1 MKDMTSLLLKL
12 YKDKQISRE
21 ELLTGLEFV
30 KNSLSVKSR
39 EKIAVVG
46 LSCRMPQANDA
57 NTFWENL
64 ITGVDSVRKF
74 PQERR
79 KDIDKLLPR
88 VIDRIKSEQ
97 DPYWIGGFLDSVD
110 EFDNKFF
117 EILPADAKLMDPQ
130 QRIFLELAHEAL
142 VDAGYTREMLNGL
155 NAGVFVGD
163 VINEYRDLVT
173 TVTPSAVVGNIS
185 PFIASRVSY
194 FYNLKGPAIN
204 VSTACS
210 TSLVTVHM
218 ALQSLA
224 LGECDIA
231 ITGAINL
238 RLFPFD
244 YIDDPVDALGI
255 TTSRGACRPFDDS
268 ADGVVRG
275 EGGAVIIFK
284 RYQQALRDGDN
295 IRAVVLASGINND
308 GKSSSVGAPNP
319 SQQAELLKKTW
330 KEAGIPPENI
340 SYIEAHGTGTHIG
353 DPIEVQGITSAME
366 EFTNKK
372 NFCGLGSVKSNIGHL
387 TGGAS
392 GIAGLIKLILSLQN
406 KKLPPSLHFEI
417 PNSLIDFKKSP
428 IYVVDSPLDWSPIG
442 STRIG
447 GVSAFGFSGT
457 NCHILVEEAPS
468 FSHHVFD
475 LNKNLPFLIS
485 APSRNSLEKY
495 TLFIQDFIK
504 KSLINEKGLLDLSF
518 TLLHRKNFYGFSLLI
533 FAKSIDELLFRLE
546 KADIDK
552 ESQKE
557 IDLQKIKKEFPLSFF
572 SEQGA
577 KTLSLPS
584 VPYEKKRFW
593 IEEISPIFGKR
604 SYQSLQQVN
613 ASHKNQSEGTLIGIV
628 QRITGHNSVSL
639 EDNFFDLGGDSLIGV
654 ELLSDIHKEMGVKLG
669 FDILFAN
676 PRLSDLY
683 AIIASSK
690 QSEFKPI
697 PKIEKQSIYNA
708 SWGQRRIFVLDQMQK
723 KGSAYTIYDVLDIE
737 GTIDEEKFRCALL
750 EIIERHET
758 LRTAYSFSQDNVFQK
773 IREPNIDF
781 RIVKIEPKK
790 GYVARIEKFLE
801 KEMTTGFDLL
811 AGPVVRVVLYKL
823 SESNYILLFMLHH
836 IAADGYS
843 INLIIKELFE
853 TYYAKTLG
861 KMATLPNIP
870 STYIDY
876 TYWQESLFKS
886 KKFAKQ
892 KQYWI
897 DRCTDLPL
905 TYIRGDL
912 PRPDVFS
919 FNGARLSFQISAKTQ
934 KILSKLGANHDATL
948 FMVLVSA
955 VNILIHQYTS
965 ERDLVIGMPVSGR
978 SHKDLSSIVGFF
990 VNTLLLRT
998 SINPNMTISGL
1009 LKETKEV
1016 VSAALD
1022 NQDYPFDLLVE
1033 DVGANRDT
1041 SRSPLFNINIAY
1053 HNFEGEKTNQE
1064 QGSFISMKRRP
1075 APHKTCKWDLEF
1087 EFTQEKDGSISCF
1100 LEYYKG
1106 AYTENFACLLKDSLL
1121 KIISEISK
1129 ENALVSQLSLA
1140 SQSVAEGKKFTSSIG
1155 KKSVVFNFERMAK
1168 KDPNAPAIIHDNI
1181 TQSYCEINKQANRLA
1196 RLLQKIGSGEKGK
1209 RIGILM
1215 ESTPESVVALLAVHK
1230 AGSSFVPIGYNIPEE
1245 RVKYIVESSS
1255 IETLISISSK
1265 LKMIESLIWG
1275 NNNLKQAI
1283 FLDIDHIQSLAT
1295 IGHSGLMNAEM
1306 WDSFAKIEDDKTMQ
1320 SGWVSSYTGQPFSK
1334 TEMKEYSENVLK
1346 KLKPHLNDH
1355 STVLEI
1361 GCGSGL
1367 TSFKLSPYVNKY
1379 IATDL
1384 SPIIIE
1390 KNKEYAAHNDY
1401 KNMEFFPGNAIEV
1414 VDHLEEHFDVIILN
1428 SVVHCF
1434 PSLTYLEL
1442 LLTKLVAHLKPDGVI
1457 FLGDLMDSERK
1468 RDLVDSLQE
1477 YKNTV
1482 SNKGDR
1488 TKLIWDNE
1496 LFVPKAFLF
1505 ELNKRFSDECYL
1517 SITGKI
1523 GKKENEL
1530 TRFRYDGIFK
1540 LGKRNQDL
1548 ETRKRKNKTKA
1559 KLYTLEEIN
1568 VCKDHNLP
1576 HSTSLEDEA
1585 YLLYTSGTTGTPK
1598 GVVISHRAFS
1608 NYVSHGVDC
1617 YTKNTRDF
1625 VYFTSLGYDL
1635 TLTSVFV
1642 PIASGGMI
1650 LCVDKDFL
1658 ELLEQVEKHDKSLT
1672 IKLTPSHL
1680 TVLLR
1685 HSKPIKSFVQFIL
1698 GGENFKTDL
1707 LRDLLHQY
1715 PNAAIHNEYGP
1726 TEATV
1731 GCILYSPKNHPI
1743 SSIVPIGCPIDNT
1756 GAAILGL
1763 DQQVLP
1769 IGATGEIA
1777 LFGESLSDGYIGN
1790 SSNSDR
1796 FFFQDQI
1803 KKRIYLTGDFGRL
1816 RIDGNFECFGRRDRQ
1831 VKIRGTRIELEE
1843 IEAALQSCK
1852 GVDHA
1857 AVVVIKKGNDQG
1869 EIVAFFS
1876 GVEKLDGEELKQNLS
1891 TVVSRSMLPSK
1902 IIKLPRIPKSKSG
1915 KIDYKLLENH
1925 QIEKKEEWVPA
1936 TSKKELML
1944 EQIWAECLGKRES
1957 KISVH
1962 SDFFDLGGDSIIAM
1976 QLVQRL
1982 KEKGF
1987 YMSVTDV
1994 FKSRTIHGMAAN
2006 LRQKKA
2012 PSISKRTL
2020 QNTLPKKP
2028 FCLSPIQNWFLE
2040 QNFTFPEYFNMAF
2053 MFHLPASITTNEL
2066 KKAFSTIIKSNPIFK
2081 LKFQLNADKS
2091 TQMYANLDELNFNL
2105 KSFDVSSLS
2114 KSHQDKKIMEISA
2127 QFQSSFNLEEP
2138 PLLRVARIK
2147 LASSSYTLLVVMHH
2161 LIIDGVSWRFLA
2173 NDLSNCINKQ
2183 EVQIEPKANYHEWI
2197 QYLRSLEYP
2206 PSCLNYWKSI
2216 DINNFHK
2223 LSNSPKKEWKSKDY
2237 KEFRVT
2243 LNCNQTIALE
2253 ELATAYEVN
2262 LNILLLTAVMSSM
2275 HKTFGIK
2282 QILVNHEGHGR
2293 KVSDSIDINRTYGWF
2308 TTIYPIALAYDKD
2321 FEKMIREIDCSTS
2334 KAAEN
2339 DIYFSIERYLKK
2351 RPYLSSFQPQVL
2363 FNYFG
2368 KISGEMVG
2376 SKNLSDAGGELGATT
2391 HSENI
2396 IPHLIEFNAIIIEET
2411 LRVSI
2416 LINAKQLTKSQI
2428 VSVKNEFLTGL
2439 ETATTEICVN

>member
-1 MKDMTSLLLKL
+1 MTPLLLKL

-30 KNSLSVKSR
+30 KSAFSVKSR
-39 EKIAVVG
+39 EKIAVIG

-57 NTFWENL
+57 NAFWENL
-64 ITGVDSVRKF
+64 IRGVDSVRPF
-74 PQERR
+74 PQKRR
-79 KDIDKLLPR
+79 RDIDKFLPK
-88 VIDRIKSEQ
+88 VIDRIKSEKE
-97 DPYWIGGFLDSVD
+97 PYWIGGFLDSID
-110 EFDNKFF
+110 EFDNQFF
-117 EILPADAKLMDPQ
+117 EILPADATLMDPQ

-142 VDAGYTREMLNGL
+142 VDAGYTKDMLNGL

-163 VINEYRDLVT
+163 VVNEYRDLVT

-210 TSLVTVHM
+210 TSLVTIHT

-238 RLFPFD
+238 RVFPFD
-244 YIDDPVDALGI
+244 YINDPVDALGI

-284 RYQQALRDGDN
+284 RYEAALRDGDH
-295 IRAVVLASGINND
+295 IRAVVLASGVNND

-330 KEAGIPPENI
+330 KAAGISPENI

-353 DPIEVQGITSAME
+353 DPIEVQGITSAMA

-392 GIAGLIKLILSLQN
+392 GIAGLMKLILSLQN

-442 STRIG
+442 SARIG

-468 FSHHVFD
+468 FSHDIID
-475 LNKNLPFLIS
+475 LHQNLPFMIS

-495 TLFIQDFIK
+495 TALIQELIA

-518 TLLHRKNFYGFSLLI
+518 TLLHRRDFYRFSLL
-533 FAKSIDELLFRLE
+533 FFTKSVEELLSRLE
-546 KADIDK
+546 RADLDK

-557 IDLQKIKKEFPLSFF
+557 IDLQKIKREFPVSFF
-572 SEQGA
+572 SKQGA
-577 KTLSLPS
+577 RAISLPA

-593 IEEISPIFGKR
+593 IEEISPRFKER
-604 SYQSLQQVN
+604 FDQSSRRMN
-613 ASHKNQSEGTLIGIV
+613 APCKNHSKAALLGIV
-628 QRITGHNSVSL
+628 QRITGYHTVSL
-639 EDNFFDLGGDSLIGV
+639 EDHFFDLGGDSLIGV
-654 ELLSDIHKEMGVKLG
+654 ELLSDIHREMGVKLG
-669 FDILFAN
+669 FDALFAN

-683 AIIASSK
+683 AVIASSQ

-697 PKIEKQSIYNA
+697 PKVEKQSIYSA

-737 GTIDEEKFRCALL
+737 GAIDEEKFLSALL
-750 EIIERHET
+750 EIVKRHEA
-758 LRTAYSFSQDNVFQK
+758 LRTTYSFSQNTVFQK
-773 IREPNIDF
+773 IGEPKIDF
-781 RIVKIEPKK
+781 RIVEIEATK
-790 GYVARIEKFLE
+790 GDVARIEKLLE
-801 KEMTTGFDLL
+801 KEMAKGFDLL
-811 AGPVVRVVLYKL
+811 RGPLLSAVLYKL
-823 SESNYILLFMLHH
+823 SESSSILLFMLHH

-853 TYYAKTLG
+853 IYYAKTLG
-861 KMATLPNIP
+861 KIATLPNIS
-870 STYIDY
+870 STYVDY

-886 KKFAKQ
+886 KKYTEQ

-897 DRCTDLPL
+897 ERCTDLPL

-919 FNGARLSFQISAKTQ
+919 FNGARLSFQISAERQ

-955 VNILIHQYTS
+955 VNILIYQYTS
-965 ERDLVIGMPVSGR
+965 ERDLVIGTPVSGR

-990 VNTLLLRT
+990 VNTLLLKT
-998 SINPNMTISGL
+998 SIRPDMTISKL

-1022 NQDYPFDLLVE
+1022 HQDYPFDLLVE

-1041 SRSPLFNINIAY
+1041 SRSPLFNINVAY
-1053 HNFEGEKTNQE
+1053 HNFEGQKTSQE
-1064 QGSFISMKRRP
+1064 RELSLSMKRRVV
-1075 APHKTCKWDLEF
+1075 PHKTCKWDLEF
-1087 EFTQEKDGSISCF
+1087 EFTQEKDGSLSCF
-1100 LEYYKG
+1100 LEYYKDV
-1106 AYTENFACLLKDSLL
+1106 YTENFACLLRDSLL

-1129 ENALVSQLSLA
+1129 ADALVSQLSLA
-1140 SQSVAEGKKFTSSIG
+1140 SQSVVEGKTGTSSIG
-1155 KKSVVFNFERMAK
+1155 KNSVVLSFEKTAK
-1168 KDPNAPAIIHDNI
+1168 KSPDAPAILHHDI
-1181 TQSYCEINKQANRLA
+1181 TQSYSEINRQANRLA
-1196 RLLQKIGSGEKGK
+1196 RLLQKISGERGK

-1230 AGSSFVPIGYNIPEE
+1230 AGASFVPIGYNVPEE
-1245 RVKYIVESSS
+1245 RVKHIVESSA
-1255 IETLISISSK
+1255 IETLISTASK

-1275 NNNLKQAI
+1275 NNPLKQAI
-1283 FLDIDHIQSLAT
+1283 FLDVDHAFSLAT

-1306 WDSFAKIEDDKTMQ
+1306 WDSFAKIEDDQTMQ

-1334 TEMKEYSENVLK
+1334 SEMKEYSENVLK
-1346 KLKPHLNDH
+1346 KVKPHLSDH

-1367 TSFKLSPYVNKY
+1367 TAFQLSPHVKQY

-1384 SPIIIE
+1384 SLIMTE
-1390 KNKEYAAHNDY
+1390 KNREYAAHNGY
-1401 KNMEFFPGNAIEV
+1401 KNMEFFSGHALEV
-1414 VDHLEEHFDVIILN
+1414 AEHLEGDFDLIVLN

-1434 PSLTYLEL
+1434 PSLTYLEF
-1442 LLTKLVAHLKPDGVI
+1442 LLTKLVEHLKVDGAI

-1468 RDLVDSLQE
+1468 GALIESLQA
-1477 YKNTV
+1477 YKNAA

-1496 LFVPKAFLF
+1496 LFVPKAFLVAF
-1505 ELNKRFSDECYL
+1505 SNRFGDECDL
-1517 SITGKI
+1517 SITEKI
-1523 GKKENEL
+1523 GKQENEL

-1540 LGKRNQDL
+1540 LRKSHRNHVAV
-1548 ETRKRKNKTKA
+1548 KRKP
-1559 KLYTLEEIN
+1559 KLYTLEEVN

-1576 HSTSLEDEA
+1576 HLTSLEDEA
-1585 YLLYTSGTTGTPK
+1585 YLLYTSGTTAAPK
-1598 GVVISHRAFS
+1598 GVVISHRAFA

-1617 YTKNTRDF
+1617 YAENTRDF
-1625 VYFTSLGYDL
+1625 VYFTSLAYDL
-1635 TLTSVFV
+1635 TLTSVFI
-1642 PIASGGMI
+1642 PIVSGGMI

-1658 ELLEQVEKHDKSLT
+1658 EVLEQAQKHDKSLT

-1680 TVLLR
+1680 RVLLKR
-1685 HSKPIKSFVQFIL
+1685 LKPITSFVQFIL
-1698 GGENFKTDL
+1698 GGESFKTDL

-1715 PNAAIHNEYGP
+1715 PDAAIYNEYGP

-1731 GCILYSPKNHPI
+1731 GCILYAPKKHLA
-1743 SSIVPIGCPIDNT
+1743 SSIVPIGHPIDNT
-1756 GAAILGL
+1756 GAAILGV

-1777 LFGESLSDGYIGN
+1777 LFGESLSDGYIGSQR
-1790 SSNSDR
+1790 SSKR
-1796 FFFQDQI
+1796 FCFQDQM
-1803 KKRIYLTGDFGRL
+1803 KKSIYLTGDFGRL
-1816 RIDGNFECFGRRDRQ
+1816 GIDGNFECFGRRDRQ

-1843 IEAALQSCK
+1843 IESALQSCK

-1857 AVVVIKKGNDQG
+1857 AVVVIKKENDQS
-1869 EIVAFFS
+1869 EMIAFFS
-1876 GVEKLDGEELKQNLS
+1876 GVEKLDGEELRQNLS
-1891 TVVSRSMLPSK
+1891 TMVSSSMLPSK
-1902 IIKLPRIPKSKSG
+1902 VIKLSQIPKSKSG
-1915 KIDYKLLENH
+1915 KVDYRLLENH
-1925 QIEKKEEWVPA
+1925 QVKKKETCVIASLE
-1936 TSKKELML
+1936 KELLL
-1944 EQIWAECLGKRES
+1944 EEIWAECLGKGDT
-1957 KISVH
+1957 KISID

-1987 YMSVTDV
+1987 HMNVTDI
-1994 FKSRTIHGMAAN
+1994 FNRRTIRLMAES
-2006 LRQKKA
+2006 LEEKKGSSMSRKKQ
-2012 PSISKRTL
+2012 PN
-2020 QNTLPKKP
+2020 QLPKEP
-2028 FCLSPIQNWFLE
+2028 FGLSPIQNWFLE
-2040 QNFTFPEYFNMAF
+2040 QQFTFPEYFNMVF
-2053 MFHLPASITTNEL
+2053 MFHLPAFMTTNEL
-2066 KKAFSTIIKSNPIFK
+2066 KKAFSTIIQSNSIFR
-2081 LKFQLNADKS
+2081 LKFQLNGDQS
-2091 TQMYANLDELNFNL
+2091 TQIYANLDELNFNL
-2105 KSFDVSSLS
+2105 KEFDLSSLS
-2114 KSHQDKKIMEISA
+2114 KSHQNKKITEIST
-2127 QFQSSFNLEEP
+2127 QFQSSFHLEKP
-2138 PLLRVARIK
+2138 PLLRVARLK
-2147 LASSSYTLLVVMHH
+2147 LAPSSYTLLVVMHH
-2161 LIIDGVSWRFLA
+2161 LIIDGVSWRFLV
-2173 NDLSNCINKQ
+2173 NDLSNCINGEEMQVK
-2183 EVQIEPKANYHEWI
+2183 PKANYHEWI
-2197 QYLRSLEYP
+2197 EYLRSLDYP

-2216 DINNFHK
+2216 DINHFPQ
-2223 LSNSPKKEWKSKDY
+2223 LSNTSKKEWKSRDY
-2237 KEFRVT
+2237 NELRVT
-2243 LNCNQTIALE
+2243 LNRDQTAALE
-2253 ELATAYEVN
+2253 ELATAYGVN
-2262 LNILLLTAVMSSM
+2262 LNRLLLASVMSSM
-2275 HKTFGIK
+2275 YKTFGVK
-2282 QILVNHEGHGR
+2282 QILINHEGHGR
-2293 KVSDSIDINRTYGWF
+2293 KASDRIDITRTYGWF
-2308 TTIYPIALAYDKD
+2308 TTIYPIALAYHKD
-2321 FEKMIREIDCSTS
+2321 FEKMIREIDGNVS

-2351 RPYLSSFQPQVL
+2351 HLDFSCFQPQVL

-2376 SKNLSDAGGELGATT
+2376 FKNLSDAGGELGSTT
-2391 HSENI
+2391 HLENI

-2416 LINAKQLTKSQI
+2416 LINAKQLTKGQI
-2428 VSVKNEFLTGL
+2428 ASVRDEFLVAL
-2439 ETATTEICVN
+2439 ETSATQACVYRS